1 MVFRM
6 GFGPTTFRLGGGR
19 SIQLSYRNI
28 YAYNTT
34 TSTSCLG
41 GEPSILLRYWD
52 ILKNLF
58 NFI

>member
-34 TSTSCLG
+34 TFTSCLG
-41 GEPSILLRYWD
+41 
-52 ILKNLF
+52 K
-58 NFI
+58 